1 MKMPR
6 PTSEFPDGIK
16 PKGTLIE
23 HRQAALLV
31 RMGVAEPVDDECKK
45 AANMT
50 PEKTAAAA
58 KAYNRLEK
66 GIAPEDFKAFDQG
79 VMCGYNPDGSWIPGP
94 NYEEAAS
101 EERKATSPLVIIE
114 DE

>member
-16 PKGTLIE
+16 PRGTLID

-31 RMGVAEPVDDECKK
+31 RMGVAEAVDDECKK

-50 PEKTAAAA
+50 PEKTAAAV

-66 GIAPEDFKAFDQG
+66 GIATEDFKAFDEG

-94 NYEEAAS
+94 HYEEAAWKNA
-101 EERKATSPLVIIE
+101 RQTAL
-114 DE
+114 